1 MPTRQILLLS
11 TAMMAVP
18 AVLTGQQRNSTDP
31 KLVAAID
38 RQAPAAIE
46 LRRQIHQN
54 PELGNREVK
63 TAALVADR
71 LRALGLEV
79 RTGIAHTGVVGIL
92 KGARPGPVLAVRADM
107 DALPVTEVSD
117 LPFKST
123 ARTTYLGQEVGVSH
137 ACGHDLHVAIQLGV
151 ASTLATM
158 RDQLRGTV
166 VFVFQPA
173 EEGVPPGERGGA
185 ELMVE
190 EGVLRSP
197 KVDAIF
203 GLHVN
208 GTMDR
213 RGQLGTIS
221 YEVGPAAAASRAW
234 YATVTGKPAHG
245 AYPHLGVDPIVTASQ
260 VVLGLQTIR
269 SRNLSPTTPSVATV
283 GTFQG
288 GERHNVIPQAVKL
301 SGTIRSFSNQ
311 VQDSIER
318 RMREVFDG
326 ITTSAGATFTLEFGQ
341 AYPVMV
347 NDTVLTRRMAPSL
360 ERAVGA
366 GNVLETQPEM
376 GAEDFSFFAQ
386 EVPGFY
392 FTVGALKAGTTS
404 GGHHTP
410 TFLADDSAVP
420 IGMRAMT
427 MAILDY
433 LGGPRR

>member
-1 MPTRQILLLS
+1 MSNRVSSTALFLLLVLCPRP
-11 TAMMAVP
+11 AGAQQPDPRLLAAVE
-18 AVLTGQQRNSTDP
+18 RN
-31 KLVAAID
+31 
-38 RQAPAAIE
+38 APAAIAV
-46 LRRQIHQN
+46 RRQIHQN

-63 TAALVADR
+63 TAALVADK

-79 RTGIAHTGVVGIL
+79 RTGVAHTGVVGML
-92 KGARPGPVLAVRADM
+92 KGGRPGPVLAVRADM
-107 DALPVTEVSD
+107 DALPVTEATD

-123 ARTTYLGQEVGVSH
+123 ARTTYLGQDVGVSH

-151 ASTLATM
+151 ASTLAAM
-158 RDQLRGTV
+158 REQLRGTV
-166 VFVFQPA
+166 IFVFQPA

-208 GTMDR
+208 GSMDAKGR
-213 RGQLGTIS
+213 IGTIS

-260 VVLGLQTIR
+260 VVLALQTIR
-269 SRNLSPTTPSVATV
+269 SRNLSPTTPNVITV
-283 GTFQG
+283 GTFQA
-288 GERHNVIPQAVKL
+288 GERHNVIPPSVKL
-301 SGTIRSFSNQ
+301 SGTIRSFSNA

-318 RMREVFDG
+318 RMREVFEG
-326 ITTSAGATFTLEFGQ
+326 VTRSAGASFTLEFGQ

-360 ERAVGA
+360 RRAVGA
-366 GNVLETQPEM
+366 ENVIETQPEM
-376 GAEDFSFFAQ
+376 GAEDFAFFAQ

-392 FTVGALKAGTTS
+392 FTVGAVKPGTTS

-427 MAILDY
+427 IAILDY
-433 LGGPRR
+433 LNATPRR

>member
-1 MPTRQILLLS
+1 MPNRQHITFLLS
-11 TAMMAVP
+11 AALIATRAVV
-18 AVLTGQQRNSTDP
+18 AQQPDP

-46 LRRQIHQN
+46 VRRQIHQN

-63 TAALVADR
+63 TAALVAEK
-71 LRALGLEV
+71 LTALGLEV

-92 KGARPGPVLAVRADM
+92 KGGRPGPVLAVRADM
-107 DALPVTEVSD
+107 DALPVTEATQ

-123 ARTTYLGQEVGVSH
+123 VRTTYLGQDVGVSH

-151 ASTLATM
+151 ASTLAAM

-208 GTMDR
+208 GSMDSKGR
-213 RGQLGTIS
+213 LGMIT

-269 SRNLSPTTPSVATV
+269 SRNLSPTTPNVVTV
-283 GTFQG
+283 GTFQA
-288 GERHNVIPQAVKL
+288 GERANVIPPSVKL
-301 SGTIRSFSNQ
+301 SGTIRSFSNE
-311 VQDSIER
+311 VADTIER

-326 ITTSAGATFTLEFGQ
+326 VTKSAGATFTLEFGQ
-341 AYPVMV
+341 AYPVMM
-347 NDTVLTRRMAPSL
+347 NDTVLTRRMASSL
-360 ERAVGA
+360 QRAVGA
-366 GNVLETQPEM
+366 ANVMETQPEM
-376 GAEDFSFFAQ
+376 GAEDFSFFAR

-392 FTVGALKAGTTS
+392 FTVGAVKPGTTS

-410 TFLADDSAVP
+410 TFLVDDSAVP

-427 MAILDY
+427 IAVLDY
-433 LGGPRR
+433 LAGSRR

>member
-1 MPTRQILLLS
+1 MAHRSCTPLL
-11 TAMMAVP
+11 P
-18 AVLTGQQRNSTDP
+18 AAAALFPAALLAQQPDSRVL
-31 KLVAAID
+31 AAID
-38 RQAPAAIE
+38 RHTPAAVE
-46 LRRQIHQN
+46 VRHEIHQN

-63 TAALVADR
+63 TAALVASR
-71 LRALGLEV
+71 LEALGLEV
-79 RTGIAHTGVVGIL
+79 RTGIAHTGVVGVL
-92 KGARPGPVLAVRADM
+92 KGAKAGPVLAVRADM
-107 DALPVTEVSD
+107 DALPVTEATS

-123 ARTTYLGQEVGVSH
+123 ARTTYLGQDVGVSH

-151 ASTLATM
+151 ATTLAGM
-158 RDQLRGTV
+158 RDRLPGTV
-166 VFVFQPA
+166 VFIFQPA

-185 ELMVE
+185 LLMVE

-208 GTMDR
+208 GSMDA
-213 RGQLGTIS
+213 RGRLGTIS

-234 YATVTGKPAHG
+234 YATVTGTPSHG

-269 SRNLSPTTPSVATV
+269 SRNLSPTTPSVVTV
-283 GTFQG
+283 GTFQA
-288 GERHNVIPQAVKL
+288 GERQNVIPPAVKL
-301 SGTIRSFSNQ
+301 SGTIRSFANP
-311 VQDSIER
+311 VQDTIER

-326 ITTSAGATFTLEFGQ
+326 ITKAAGATFSLEFGQ
-341 AYPVMV
+341 AYPVMM
-347 NDTVLTRRMAPSL
+347 NDTLLARRMAPSL
-360 ERAVGA
+360 RRAVGA
-366 GNVLETQPEM
+366 ENVMETQPEM

-392 FTVGALKAGTTS
+392 FTVGAVKPGTTS

-410 TFLADDSAVP
+410 TFLADDSAVS

-427 MAILDY
+427 LAILDY
-433 LGGPRR
+433 QGGARR